1 MTNAEAAELRG
12 ELFGVKVLLFNCLS
26 FIAGQTDDPI
36 AHLDE
41 IQRQAIFGI
50 AQAGHSGIRPNH
62 LEPFRHAAAGIVA
75 QAVEGAKE
83 VHRRAAQPPTRQ

>member
-1 MTNAEAAELRG
+1 MLAGSATIRG
-12 ELFGVKVLLFNCLS
+12 ELFGVKVLLVNCLT
-26 FIAGQTDDPI
+26 FVAGQTDDPI

-50 AQAGHSGIRPNH
+50 AQAGHSGIRPNY

-75 QAVEGAKE
+75 QAVDGAKE
-83 VHRRAAQPPTRQ
+83 VLRRAAKPPTRQ